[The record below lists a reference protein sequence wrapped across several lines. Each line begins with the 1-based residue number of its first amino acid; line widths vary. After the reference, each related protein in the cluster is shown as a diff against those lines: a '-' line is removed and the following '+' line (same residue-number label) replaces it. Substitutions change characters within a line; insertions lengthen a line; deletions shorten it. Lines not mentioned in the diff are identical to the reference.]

1 MIGPPPRIIETER
14 GSINTAPPE
23 STRSTVIA
31 GARSTSDLEQV
42 RVRMLGRSGQL
53 TTLLRSLGAIPAAER
68 PKVGEQANRAKAA
81 VEAAI
86 AARLEGL
93 KADEHRQTL
102 AADRPDLTLPGRR
115 PLPGAVHPLTRVTE
129 EIIEVFEGLG
139 FSIAEGPEVESDF
152 YNFAALNFPDDHPA
166 RDMQDTF
173 HLSADTL
180 LRTHT
185 SPVQIRTMKAQRPPV
200 RIICLGQGLPARHP
214 RRDPLARCSTRWRGS
229 RSTSTSRWPISRPR
243 CQLFAREMFG
253 PKSAVRFRPSFFPF
267 TEPSAEVDVRCFKCG
282 GDGCRFCKESGWLE
296 ILGSGMVHPN
306 VLRNVGYDPEE
317 VTGWAF
323 GMGID
328 RVALLKYEIDD
339 IRLFFDND
347 LRFLQQFGGAIASV
361 APPWRLSCSRLGL
374 DDVDALL
381 GQQGAGRGEQHD
393 RPQQVVRH
401 QRDLHVQLE
410 VALHAADRDRGV
422 VADHLRADL
431 AATSGI
437 TGLTLPGM
445 IDEPFCSSGR
455 KISPR
460 PARGPEP
467 IQRRSLEIL
476 VSDTATV
483 FSAPDA
489 ATRPSRLACASNGS
503 AGGRISR
510 PVSATSRARTRAA
523 NSGCVLRPVPVAV
536 PPSGISPRPTTVD
549 RTRRRP
555 SRTWAA

>member
-1 MIGPPPRIIETER
+1 MAGDPRVQEVLDRALAE
-14 GSINTAPPE
+14 
-23 STRSTVIA
+23 VA

-42 RVRMLGRSGQL
+42 RVRMLGRAGQL
-53 TTLLRSLGAIPAAER
+53 TTLLRSLGGIPAAER
-68 PKVGEQANRAKAA
+68 PKVGEQANRAKGE

-93 KADEHRQTL
+93 KAEEHRRTL
-102 AADRPDLTLPGRR
+102 AAGRPDLTLPGRR

-139 FSIAEGPEVESDF
+139 FSVAEGPEVESDY

-200 RIICLGQGLPARHP
+200 RIICLGKVY
-214 RRDPLARCSTRWRGS
+214 RRDILDATHSPMFHQVEGLAVDKHITMADLKA
-229 RSTSTSRWPISRPR
+229 TL
-243 CQLFAREMFG
+243 QLFAREMFG

-347 LRFLQQFGGAIASV
+347 LRFLQQFGG
-361 APPWRLSCSRLGL
+361 
-374 DDVDALL
+374 
-381 GQQGAGRGEQHD
+381 
-393 RPQQVVRH
+393 
-401 QRDLHVQLE
+401 
-410 VALHAADRDRGV
+410 
-422 VADHLRADL
+422 
-431 AATSGI
+431 
-437 TGLTLPGM
+437 LPG
-445 IDEPFCSSGR
+445 R
-455 KISPR
+455 
-460 PARGPEP
+460 
-467 IQRRSLEIL
+467 
-476 VSDTATV
+476 
-483 FSAPDA
+483 
-489 ATRPSRLACASNGS
+489 
-503 AGGRISR
+503 
-510 PVSATSRARTRAA
+510 
-523 NSGCVLRPVPVAV
+523 
-536 PPSGISPRPTTVD
+536 
-549 RTRRRP
+549 
-555 SRTWAA
+555 